1 MQLGKTNPIRVLAI
15 IGGMSVI
22 AVVVWLVFLFGFV
35 GADLDRV
42 LSETSKFGLA
52 EIILI
57 PIMGVILAAAL
68 LVFSVAWVRTMLLG
82 WRTVIQLRHEIPLWQ
97 RLWFGSTLMFF
108 PRNLT
113 TLGVENR
120 SNLIGALQWLG
131 MGVLLLVVAFAIGI
145 RLAIVQG
152 VS

>member
-1 MQLGKTNPIRVLAI
+1 MQLGKTNPRRVLAI

-42 LSETSKFGLA
+42 LSETSKFSLV

-68 LVFSVAWVRTMLLG
+68 VVFSVAWIRTMLLG

-97 RLWFGSTLMFF
+97 RFWFGSTLMFF

-113 TLGVENR
+113 PSGVENR
-120 SNLIGALQWLG
+120 SDLIGALQWLG
-131 MGVLLLVVAFAIGI
+131 VGVLLLIVAFAIGI